1 MNSMSFADSLKRKF
15 PKPPLQMKIR
25 KGNKE
30 LMYRSPQS
38 NSKQM
43 EINNNLVSNY
53 ICSNPHEKVPQ
64 PSSPFKS
71 QKLNKGNK
79 KPSSWKKNGLKL

>member
-1 MNSMSFADSLKRKF
+1 MSFADSIKILF
-15 PKPPLQMKIR
+15 QKPPLQMKIR

-30 LMYRSPQS
+30 LIERSPLS

-43 EINNNLVSNY
+43 EINNKLVSNY
-53 ICSNPHEKVPQ
+53 ICSNPHAKVPQ

-71 QKLNKGNK
+71 NKTIKRKLET
-79 KPSSWKKNGLKL
+79 L